1 MGRSAAASRMIDKRR
16 AGRNEESDIGQ
27 ASHTPVRTF
36 PAQPTAAGT
45 NARASGTSAVASRG
59 ATHPG
64 IERGAPGLGP
74 TSKPIDD
81 AKFSEMLLQGVRAAV
96 GQRSSHLSK
105 DVAAFSKIKW

>member
-1 MGRSAAASRMIDKRR
+1 MGRSAAVSRIIDKRR
-16 AGRNEESDIGQ
+16 SGRNEESERGQ
-27 ASHTPVRTF
+27 AARTL
-36 PAQPTAAGT
+36 PAQPTAART
-45 NARASGTSAVASRG
+45 KNTPNARASGTFAVASPG

-74 TSKPIDD
+74 TSKPSDE
-81 AKFSEMLLQGVRAAV
+81 AKFSEILLEGVRAAV